1 MEGED
6 KKIGNNEEKIDQVE
20 VKKQM
25 QDKIQ

>member
-6 KKIGNNEEKIDQVE
+6 KKIGNNEEKIDQIE